1 LPEIVKGLNNPQKKE
16 DKMKNQSTIKNLQSK
31 IINFTL
37 IELLVVI
44 AIISIL
50 ASMLLPALN
59 KARDMAKSISC
70 VNNLKQIGL
79 ASNMY
84 NDDHEDWIVQS
95 KHGAVTGMDF
105 TDRMWFS
112 NLSGY
117 KNLHTKY
124 GVEFYGISAANTRG
138 TFACPGEGRKFGDT
152 ATKNFRYTHYNLN
165 GQLTGYAGGGGAPN
179 YYGKQRKTSELK
191 KPSTVILAGDT
202 KIYQS
207 YYMGYAGHMGFRHGG
222 GGRDLLTTSIMLSTA
237 LATQGK
243 ANMAYVDGHVDS
255 KTYRELLIKAN
266 NVAIDVLRQG
276 FDWEN
281 TGRVIP

>member
-1 LPEIVKGLNNPQKKE
+1 
-16 DKMKNQSTIKNLQSK
+16 MKNQSTNKNLQTK
-31 IINFTL
+31 IMKFTL

-84 NDDHEDWIVQS
+84 NDDYNDWIVQS
-95 KHGAVTGMDF
+95 KHGAVAGMSF
-105 TDRMWFS
+105 ADRMWFS

-152 ATKNFRYTHYNLN
+152 ATKNFRYTHYDMN
-165 GQLTGYAGGGGAPN
+165 GQLSGYAGGGGAPN

-191 KPSTVILAGDT
+191 KPSTVILAADSKLYNT
-202 KIYQS
+202 

-222 GGRDLLTTSIMLSTA
+222 GGRNIENTTILLSNA

-243 ANMAYVDGHVDS
+243 TNMVHVDGHVSS
-255 KTYRELLIKAN
+255 KMYRELLIEAN
-266 NVAIDVLRQG
+266 NVTIDILRQG
-276 FDWEN
+276 FDWAG